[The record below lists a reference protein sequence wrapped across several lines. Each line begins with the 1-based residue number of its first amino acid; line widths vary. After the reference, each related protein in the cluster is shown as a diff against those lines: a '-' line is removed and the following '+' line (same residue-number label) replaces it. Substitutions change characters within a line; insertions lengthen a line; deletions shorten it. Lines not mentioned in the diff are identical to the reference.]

1 MNKDNA
7 RTAEYVRAVLCKEMH
22 IKIIRRFTQSLL
34 RSLTALV
41 TFIRSSSLMAA

>member
-7 RTAEYVRAVLCKEMH
+7 RTAKYVRAVLCKKMR
-22 IKIIRRFTQSLL
+22 IKVIRRFAQSLL

-41 TFIRSSSLMAA
+41 TFMRSSSLMAA